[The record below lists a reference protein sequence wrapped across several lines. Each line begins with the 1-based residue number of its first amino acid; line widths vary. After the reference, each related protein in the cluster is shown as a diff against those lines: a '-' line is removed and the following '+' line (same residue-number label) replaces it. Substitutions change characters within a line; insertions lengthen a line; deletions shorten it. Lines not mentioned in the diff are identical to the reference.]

1 MNSPKI
7 IFFVLFLGFFTICEG
22 QNSPLATGKWAKIGA
37 SKQGIYKLTG
47 AQLAKLGFTLP
58 IVSSQL
64 KLFGYNLSS
73 LTEKVNASTNPGL
86 SENAIKMMD
95 GGDGQMDAADY
106 ILFYNQGPIYWK
118 FDSILN
124 RVAHQNF
131 ATGDSVYY
139 FVTLGQNGK
148 RIDLQNLKVNTS
160 NSRTEFTQHILFEKD
175 SVSLLNS
182 GKVLYGVPMGQGVGK
197 QSQLNYTINAQGI
210 TSNSMMKSYVSMA
223 STSYQVNGQFDFNVN
238 NTLVHSSNLPTVS
251 GLLFDEIASVKL
263 DSFTINSNNLL
274 SGNNSL
280 KIVYNNPNT
289 TSTGWVDYVE
299 LLLKKQIGFWQDSTI
314 YFSIDDEFEQG
325 GFVDCAI
332 QNIDSS
338 SLIWNVT
345 NTENPTQIQW
355 QIVGAQSGRFFNSN
369 AGHASFF
376 AVRQNAFE
384 VPTLLGPVTNQNTL
398 NYNEAID
405 YVIISAPAYL
415 KSALSYQQFQKEHFG
430 RKTIVLNAREIYN
443 DFAGGQSSV
452 VAIRNFLKY
461 LSNLAIQNKVSTP
474 KYLLLLGI
482 GNFNAK
488 KLNQDFELPVYESNN
503 SNAIL
508 SSFTSDDFF
517 SILKDGDDINDYNK
531 LQNLSL
537 SVGRIP
543 ARTIAE
549 ADTAI
554 KKLINYQTSKIGG
567 SWENKI
573 TWVADDG
580 DYNLH
585 LQDAESIVG
594 HLQSKASHWN
604 HNKIYLDLFPAEN
617 SSAGNTF
624 PLAFNAIQQAIQ
636 DGSLVLN
643 YTGHGN
649 YLRLSEEAVISQS
662 QFDLWKNAN
671 KLPLMI
677 TASCNFTPYD
687 QPALNSIAW
696 DAFMKNSQGIIGLVA
711 ANRLVFA
718 FSNKQINDLFIQ
730 QLLVKNSLG
739 TYNTIGE
746 ALQKAKLSNWSNNG
760 DRLNDLKFNLMGD
773 PGLLLN
779 MPDNDL
785 VIQLLNE
792 KSFNGHDT
800 LLSGKVNKLVG
811 SIQKNGQ
818 LKAGF
823 NGEVNLII
831 YDAVKYKSTLANQSS
846 SISVPI
852 AMQENILF
860 KGKATVLNGNFK
872 IDFILPSQLSNA
884 SNPIRIEL
892 AANGGIESA
901 ILIVDSIYSNS
912 NGIVNIN
919 DTIGPKI
926 QAYINDPLF
935 KHGGWVMPN
944 SKLFVNLNDSSGI
957 QASGNALGHDL
968 ALWLDDDPI
977 PMILNN
983 YFSTNINTY
992 QSGKLSFF
1000 LPTLKE
1006 GPHKCIIKAW
1016 DLLGNSNADTLF
1028 FEVPKSNSLQIMNP
1042 INYPNPFYTKS
1053 RFSIETNLIGASIE
1067 VQFEVL
1073 DPSGKLLYA
1082 INNQFVN
1089 TENRIFVDWN
1099 GVTNAGANL
1108 KPGLYY
1114 YRFKIKTATSSAS
1127 ISNSFIKL

>member
-1 MNSPKI
+1 MNCPKI
-7 IFFVLFLGFFTICEG
+7 IFFVLFLGFFTVCKG
-22 QNSPLATGKWAKIGA
+22 QNSPLATGKWAKIST
-37 SKQGIYKLTG
+37 SKQGIYKLSG

-64 KLFGYNLSS
+64 QLFGYNLSS

-86 SENAIKMMD
+86 SENAIKIID
-95 GGDGQMDAADY
+95 GGDGQMDATDY
-106 ILFYNQGPIYWK
+106 ILFYNQGPTYWK
-118 FDSILN
+118 FDSTLN

-139 FVTLGQNGK
+139 FITLGQNGK
-148 RIDLQNLKVNTS
+148 RIASQNLQVNAS
-160 NSRTEFTQHILFEKD
+160 KSRTEFSQHVLFEKD

-182 GKVLYGVPMGQGVGK
+182 GKILFGIPMGQGVGK
-197 QSQLNYTINAQGI
+197 QSQLSYNINAQGI
-210 TSNSMMKSYVSMA
+210 TNNSLLKSYINMA
-223 STSYQVNGQFDFNVN
+223 STSYQANGQFEFNLN
-238 NTLVHSSNLPTVS
+238 NNLVHTSSLPAVS

-263 DSFTINSNNLL
+263 DSFTLNSNHLL
-274 SGNNSL
+274 SGNNTL
-280 KIVYNNPNT
+280 KIVYNNPHSS
-289 TSTGWVDYVE
+289 STGWIDYVE
-299 LLLKKQIGFWQDSTI
+299 LLLKKQIGFWQDSTL
-314 YFSIDDEFEQG
+314 YFSIEDDFEDG
-325 GFVDCAI
+325 GFVDCVI

-338 SLIWNVT
+338 CLIWNVSNT
-345 NTENPTQIQW
+345 NNPLQVQW
-355 QIVGAQSGRFFNSN
+355 RMLGAQAGRFINSN
-369 AGHASFF
+369 AGYANFF
-376 AVRQNAFE
+376 AVKQNAFE
-384 VPTLLGPVTNQNTL
+384 VPTLLGQVMNQNTL
-398 NYNEAID
+398 NNNEAID
-405 YVIISAPAYL
+405 YVIIAAPAYM
-415 KSALSYQQFQKEHFG
+415 KSALTYQQFQKEQFR

-443 DFAGGQSSV
+443 DFAGGQASP
-452 VAIRNFLKY
+452 VALRNFLKH
-461 LSNLAIQNKVSTP
+461 LLNLATQNKVTAP
-474 KYLLLLGI
+474 KYLLLLGM
-482 GNFNAK
+482 GNYHPK
-488 KLNQDFELPVYESNN
+488 KLNLDFELPVYESNN

-517 SILKDGDDINDYNK
+517 SILNDGDDINDYNK

-549 ADTAI
+549 ADSAI
-554 KKLINYQTSKIGG
+554 KKLMNYQTRKIGG

-573 TWVADDG
+573 TWVADDA

-585 LQDAESIVG
+585 LQDAESIISN
-594 HLQSKASHWN
+594 LQSKAPHWN

-617 SSAGNTF
+617 SSAGNTY

-636 DGSLVLN
+636 DGSLILN

-649 YLRLSEEAVISQS
+649 YLRLSEEAVISQT

-696 DAFMKNSQGIIGLVA
+696 DAFMKNSEGIIGLVA

-730 QLLVKNSLG
+730 QLLVKNVSG
-739 TYNTIGE
+739 NYNTIGE
-746 ALQKAKLSNWSNNG
+746 ALQKAKLLNWSNNG

-779 MPDNDL
+779 APENDI
-785 VIQLLNE
+785 VIQQLNE
-792 KSFNGHDT
+792 KKFNGHDT

-818 LKAGF
+818 LKTNF
-823 NGEVNLII
+823 NGELNLIV
-831 YDAVKYKSTLANQSS
+831 YDAIKFKKTLANQSS

-852 AMQENILF
+852 ALQENILF
-860 KGKATVLNGNFK
+860 KGKATVLNGNFT
-872 IDFILPSQLSNA
+872 IEFILPSQLSNA
-884 SNPIRIEL
+884 SSPIRIEL
-892 AANGGIESA
+892 AANDGNESA
-901 ILIVDSIYSNS
+901 LFIVDSIYSKS
-912 NGIVNIN
+912 NGVLNN
-919 DTIGPKI
+919 YDTIGPTIK
-926 QAYINDPLF
+926 AYLNDPLF
-935 KHGGWVMPN
+935 KQGGWVMPN
-944 SKLFVNLNDSSGI
+944 SKLFINLNDSSGI

-968 ALWLDDDPI
+968 VLWLDDDPI

-983 YFSTNINTY
+983 YFSANINTY

-1000 LPTLKE
+1000 LPTLNE

-1028 FEVPKSNSLQIMNP
+1028 FEVPNSNLLQIMNP
-1042 INYPNPFYTKS
+1042 VNYPNPFYTKS
-1053 RFSIETNLIGASIE
+1053 RFSIETNVIGSSIE
-1067 VQFEVL
+1067 VQFEVF
-1073 DPSGKLLYA
+1073 DPSGKLQYA
-1082 INNQFVN
+1082 QNNQFIN
-1089 TENRIFVDWN
+1089 TEYRLFVDWN
-1099 GVTNAGANL
+1099 GVTNAGTNL

-1114 YRFKIKTATSSAS
+1114 YRFTVKSATSLAS
-1127 ISNSFIKL
+1127 ISNTFIKL